1 MPKFNT
7 RYNPAV
13 SAGFTFKK
21 PSMTQSQFKNEAD
34 INHLVNRYKNTGSF
48 YDPLRPPSGQK
59 RLPMWDDFASL
70 PDFKDAQ
77 GIISDA
83 AGRFAAL
90 PAHVRKFFDN
100 DPTLLL
106 AFIAD
111 PANRDKAVE
120 LGLIAPPPPPPEV
133 PPGEQTIN
141 DNPVPGELKNGNV

>member
-1 MPKFNT
+1 MTKFNT

-59 RLPMWDDFASL
+59 RLPMWDDFASV
-70 PDFKDAQ
+70 PEYQDAQ
-77 GIISDA
+77 NIISEA
-83 AGRFAAL
+83 AERFAQL
-90 PAHVRKFFDN
+90 PAQVRKFFDN

-106 AFIAD
+106 AFISD
-111 PANRDKAVE
+111 PANKEKAVE
-120 LGLIAPPPPPPEV
+120 LGLIVPPPPDEV
-133 PPGEQTIN
+133 PPGEQVIN
-141 DNPVPGELKNGNV
+141 NNPVPGEPSK